1 MSKRKYT
8 HIQEILPEI
17 QVMIA
22 NGKSHREI
30 EEFLGLTGDRPV
42 HNLLKRE
49 RRGGHRTAKRE
60 KTSSWYSATTKRT
73 AKKERCAEKHRG
85 RAGL

>member
-42 HNLLKRE
+42 HNLLE
-49 RRGGHRTAKRE
+49 PV
-60 KTSSWYSATTKRT
+60 
-73 AKKERCAEKHRG
+73 
-85 RAGL
+85 

>member
-8 HIQEILPEI
+8 HTQELLPEI

-22 NGKSHREI
+22 NGKSHLEI

-42 HNLLKRE
+42 HNLLDSVYTGYARIAAQMAIQ
-49 RRGGHRTAKRE
+49 RTC
-60 KTSSWYSATTKRT
+60 T
-73 AKKERCAEKHRG
+73 AAIKASEVLA
-85 RAGL
+85 